1 MAATVGSKVSRSLPP
16 DPAAVA
22 RRPSL
27 LLRALR
33 SNQRSMH
40 QLLRR
45 SVFAIAAA
53 ACCHVQAQSGGPP
66 AFFVVPTLDLRQTF
80 TDNVDLDPN
89 GGSSESITEI
99 NPSVLVSGRGGR
111 VSGTLLYS
119 LNGVIYAGDSDRSSL
134 VNRLNAFGT
143 AEAIEGIVFVD
154 AFANLSQQVISPFGQ
169 LPPNSLLPGP
179 NSTQV
184 FNYGISPYADGTLGG
199 EVDYLVRLSYAGS
212 KNADVNAA
220 ESTEIS
226 GLARLEGGTRWQRLR
241 WALTA
246 LGRSDE
252 YADARR
258 TVNYGA
264 AASLIYAV
272 TPYFT
277 LRGNAGVEY
286 QDYATIAKQRSSVYG
301 IGFDWQP
308 TDRTLVVAGVE
319 NRFFGNA
326 YRLRIQHRTPR
337 TVWTFSDN
345 YGVNEVGGVST
356 LNLGTNFELFN
367 RQFASVEPDPILREQ
382 LVLDFL
388 RANGIPADQQTVA
401 GFLTTNVQLQRSQ
414 DLGLALV
421 GRRNTLTFVA
431 SQTRTSNLI
440 RYLETGEQFQNPSYV
455 RQRGGGVNFSHRL
468 TPISSIS
475 LALSQQRS
483 AGASDV
489 FGNKQTR
496 ADVNWTTR
504 LGHRTSL
511 GVSARHVAFDS
522 TNRPYT
528 ENAVLA
534 NLSLRF

>member
-1 MAATVGSKVSRSLPP
+1 M
-16 DPAAVA
+16 
-22 RRPSL
+22 
-27 LLRALR
+27 
-33 SNQRSMH
+33 QE
-40 QLLRR
+40 LLRR
-45 SVFAIAAA
+45 SAFALAAA
-53 ACCHVQAQSGGPP
+53 ACCSAQAQSGGPP
-66 AFFVVPTLDLRQTF
+66 AFFVVPTLELRQTF
-80 TDNVDLDPN
+80 TDNADLDPN
-89 GGSSESITEI
+89 GGSADSITEI
-99 NPSVLVSGRGGR
+99 NPTILVSGRGAR
-111 VSGTLLYS
+111 VSGSLFYS
-119 LNGVIYAGDSDRSSL
+119 LNGVVYARDSDRSAL
-134 VNRLNAFGT
+134 VNTLNAFGT
-143 AEAIEGIVFVD
+143 AEAVEGIVFVD

-169 LPPNSLLPGP
+169 LPPNPSLPSR

-184 FNYGISPYADGTLGG
+184 FNYGISPYAEGTLGG

-212 KNADVNAA
+212 KNGDVNAA
-220 ESTEIS
+220 EYTDLS

-252 YADARR
+252 YTDARR

-272 TPYFT
+272 TPYFS

-286 QDYATIAKQRSSVYG
+286 QDYATADTQRSTVYG
-301 IGFDWQP
+301 AGFEWQP
-308 TDRTLVVAGVE
+308 TDRTLVAANVE

-326 YRLRIQHRTPR
+326 WRLRLQHRTPR
-337 TVWTFSDN
+337 TVWTFNDT
-345 YGVNEVGGVST
+345 YGVNEVTGVSS

-367 RQFASVEPDPILREQ
+367 QQFASIEPDPILREQ

-388 RANGIPADQQTVA
+388 RANGIPADQQAVA

-440 RYLETGEQFQNPSYV
+440 RYLETGEQFQNPTYV

-468 TPISSIS
+468 TPTSSIA
-475 LALSQQRS
+475 LTLSQQRS
-483 AGASDV
+483 AGVDDV
-489 FGNKQTR
+489 FDNKQTR
-496 ADVNWTTR
+496 AEVNWTTV
-504 LGHRTSL
+504 LGHRTTGGL
-511 GVSARHVAFDS
+511 SARHVAFDS
-522 TNRPYT
+522 AGRPYT
-528 ENAVLA
+528 ENAVFA